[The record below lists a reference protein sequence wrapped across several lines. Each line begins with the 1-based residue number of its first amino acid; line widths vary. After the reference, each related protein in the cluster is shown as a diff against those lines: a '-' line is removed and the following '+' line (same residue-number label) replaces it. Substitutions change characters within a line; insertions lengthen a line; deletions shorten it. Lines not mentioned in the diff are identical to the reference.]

1 MVGWPN
7 RRIIDLVG
15 SDHPIIQAPMANVA
29 GVDLCVAASEGGAL
43 GSLPCGM
50 ITADQVREQVAQVR
64 TRVDAPI
71 NLNFFCF
78 AMPAAVDDIKWRK
91 VLRPYYIKFEIPE
104 PQAAALRMPFD
115 EAYCSIVEEVRPEV
129 VSFHFGL
136 PGEALLERVRATG
149 AVILG
154 CATTVAEAF
163 FLDQCGVDAIIV
175 QGFEAGGHSGR
186 FLDGDPREALGLFAL
201 LPQVIETVS
210 VPVIAAGGIADGR
223 GIAAALTLGA
233 SGVQV
238 GTAYLR
244 SPESFLPEG
253 HKDMLG
259 MRPTIVTN
267 IYSGGLARAVRGSL
281 IDEIGP
287 IRGEAPPY
295 PLAGAITLPLFRA
308 AIEQAD
314 YEFLPSLAG
323 QNAALAE
330 TRSAADITR
339 KLAAEALAILQRNG
353 VKAGD
358 NGDRPRPGIH
368 GQLPLV
374 DP

>member
-1 MVGWPN
+1 MVGWPD
-7 RRIIDLVG
+7 RRILDLVG
-15 SDHPIIQAPMANVA
+15 TEHPIIQAPMANVG
-29 GVDLCVAASEGGAL
+29 GVELAVAAAKGGAL

-50 ITADQVREQVAQVR
+50 ITPEQVREQVAEFRAQI
-64 TRVDAPI
+64 DAPI

-78 AMPAAVDDIKWRK
+78 AMPAMADDAKWRK
-91 VLRPYYIKFEIPE
+91 VLRPYYVKYGIPE

-115 EAYCSIVEEVRPEV
+115 EAYCAMIEEVKPEV

-136 PGEALLERVRATG
+136 PSEALLERVRASG
-149 AVILG
+149 AIILG

-163 FLDQCGVDAIIV
+163 FLDQCGVDAIIA
-175 QGFEAGGHSGR
+175 QGYEAGGHTGR
-186 FLDGDPREALGLFAL
+186 FLDGDPREVLGLIAL
-201 LPQVIETVS
+201 LPQVISAVS

-223 GIAAALTLGA
+223 AVAAALTLGA
-233 SGVQV
+233 NAVQV

-244 SPESFLPEG
+244 CPESFLPDG

-259 MRPTIVTN
+259 KRPTIVTN
-267 IYSGGLARAVRGSL
+267 IYSGGLARAVRGRL

-295 PLAGAITLPLFRA
+295 PLAGAVTLPLFRA
-308 AIEQAD
+308 AIERED

-330 TRSAADITR
+330 YRSALDVTR
-339 KLAAEALAILQRNG
+339 KLAEEALAILG
-353 VKAGD
+353 ADGLKAD
-358 NGDRPRPGIH
+358 RDGDRSRSGVH
-368 GQLPLV
+368 RQLPLV